1 MKRFVQTLFLMKHHE
16 VAITYVRTSDTAELL
31 EQHKLAYSQC
41 LFIPKGATGHHI
53 ARQNLGEL
61 LYHVER
67 WLGVTTRAIADETKQ
82 DISRIMNILTL
93 FIAIIDMFGIPL
105 PASGIPMK
113 KLNKATSEPL
123 ISSHVQTVISRAVE
137 RRKDFFILDCEAF
150 GNKLEI
156 LAIDDEP
163 TDTLKDRIIDS
174 FKDEWGMDFDPDAVK
189 CIVRFTGGGTLNSG
203 VLVKEHRPKLR
214 GSVVEVVAAGGLSG
228 GGGVRKRQGWLAKAG
243 MVPPG
248 ATAPASAGTPVK
260 DRLKAKLA
268 EHAAKKEEDTEKD
281 YSMPKEDEMIPTVSP
296 ALKEAMNKQMTVAWT
311 MTVVKDDQGEIE
323 DVVFTA
329 PASAGEDVKEG

>member
-1 MKRFVQTLFLMKHHE
+1 MTKTRNAL
-16 VAITYVRTSDTAELL
+16 SLL
-31 EQHKLAYSQC
+31 
-41 LFIPKGATGHHI
+41 
-53 ARQNLGEL
+53 
-61 LYHVER
+61 
-67 WLGVTTRAIADETKQ
+67 
-82 DISRIMNILTL
+82 
-93 FIAIIDMFGIPL
+93 IAIIDMFGIPL

-174 FKDEWGMDFDPDAVK
+174 FKDEWGMDFDPDVVK
-189 CIVRFTGGGTLNSG
+189 FIVRFTGGGTLNSG

-228 GGGVRKRQGWLAKAG
+228 GGGGRKRHGWLAKTG
-243 MVPPG
+243 MVPPE

-268 EHAAKKEEDTEKD
+268 ERAAKVEEDTNKD
-281 YSMPKEDEMIPTVSP
+281 YSMPKKDEMIPTVSP
-296 ALKEAMNKQMTVAWT
+296 ALKEAMNKQMTVAWI

-329 PASAGEDVKEG
+329 PASAGEDVEEG